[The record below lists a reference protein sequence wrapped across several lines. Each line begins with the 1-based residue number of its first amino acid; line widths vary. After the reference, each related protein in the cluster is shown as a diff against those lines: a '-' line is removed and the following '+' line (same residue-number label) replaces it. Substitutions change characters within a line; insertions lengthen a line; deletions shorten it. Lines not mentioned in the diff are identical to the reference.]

1 MGDVVTID
9 QIRDLVKAEKIK
21 PSDVFGADTL
31 ADDPSVKGLI
41 ETETRRA
48 VAGEFAHRKR
58 TEEGFDKTR
67 ADYEK
72 KLQEKEAEL
81 SSLRLESAKGRIRP
95 LYEAQK
101 SSRKLTAKQAAFI
114 EGRLEKF
121 TPTKPEDVEKE
132 FNAYLDSEVDE
143 FGKVV
148 KLLGVD
154 VGSTADAGD
163 GGSPRP
169 TGAEPDNGSA
179 DAGPGKP
186 NPDHLNPE
194 KNPFIKIG

>member
-21 PSDVFGADTL
+21 PSDVFGADLL

-81 SSLRLESAKGRIRP
+81 SSLRLETAKGRVRP
-95 LYEAQK
+95 LYDAQK
-101 SSRKLTAKQAAFI
+101 TSRKLSAKQAAFI
-114 EGRLEKF
+114 EGRLDKF
-121 TPTKPEDVEKE
+121 NPTKPEDVEKE

-143 FGKVV
+143 FGKVA

-154 VGSTADAGD
+154 MGKPDDAGGETQD
-163 GGSPRP
+163 KA
-169 TGAEPDNGSA
+169 TGAEPDNSAATAGS
-179 DAGPGKP
+179 GKP
-186 NPDHLNPE
+186 QPEHLNPA
-194 KNPFIKIG
+194 KNPFIKID